1 MTKVKILKSTTTG
14 GVYYEKN
21 TIVTVQDSVASTLV
35 ASGIATTTL
44 SLVKSVTAAT
54 GVVAKE
60 EGDEI
65 VRKTTLTIAE
75 FTQAIA
81 SAALGFGKKLCDM
94 PEGAIKIEQ
103 VVARI
108 TTKGA
113 TCTSQPIIGVGTVV
127 ASGAVSVLSG
137 TPTFVDVMTG
147 FTGTAVSSTG
157 STSFKADTATA
168 GVLDGTSTAKSLYL
182 NMAAGWAVT
191 ESLTISG
198 YVDIF
203 WKFLEDN

>member
-1 MTKVKILKSTTTG
+1 MVVKILKNATLNGIYYMKDAIVDVDDTQGAAVVAAGIGTT
-14 GVYYEKN
+14 
-21 TIVTVQDSVASTLV
+21 ALTLV
-35 ASGIATTTL
+35 
-44 SLVKSVTAAT
+44 KNVTAAS

-65 VRKTTLTIAE
+65 ARKTTLTIAE

-81 SAALGFGKKLCDM
+81 GAALGFGKKLCDL

-113 TCTSQPIIGVGTVV
+113 TSTSQPVIGVGTVV

-137 TPTFVDVMTG
+137 TSTFVDAMTG
-147 FTGTAVSSTG
+147 FTGTAVSAAG
-157 STSFKADTATA
+157 SVSFSAATATA
-168 GVLDGTSTAKSLYL
+168 GVLDGTSTAKSLFL
-182 NMAAGWAVT
+182 NMAAGWAVSET
-191 ESLTISG
+191 LTISG
-198 YVDIF
+198 YVEIF
-203 WKFLEDN
+203 WKYLEDN